1 MKKRMMLFAAG
12 IVIFVSTA
20 QNTFAEEET
29 GGIRKI
35 ADMVTEARRIKEGT
49 EMFSASMT
57 FGDMEVSAGMTIR
70 MTPDSASVDML
81 YLSAP
86 NGDGTFFDFVSE
98 DVLRVFGT
106 KAYLNTESVKEMI
119 SELTEENRID
129 EEENE
134 NVLQAADSITEDW
147 IGLVGSSIG
156 LDEL

>member
-1 MKKRMMLFAAG
+1 
-12 IVIFVSTA
+12 
-20 QNTFAEEET
+20 
-29 GGIRKI
+29 
-35 ADMVTEARRIKEGT
+35 
-49 EMFSASMT
+49 
-57 FGDMEVSAGMTIR
+57 
-70 MTPDSASVDML
+70 ML

-156 LDEL
+156 LDEFKYDDFIGVFSGLAAAHDDIWLKSHSLKLFNACLCRLCFQLLRSRQIRDQGNMNQHRIVAANLMLELTDRL

>member
-1 MKKRMMLFAAG
+1 MC
-12 IVIFVSTA
+12 
-20 QNTFAEEET
+20 
-29 GGIRKI
+29 IR
-35 ADMVTEARRIKEGT
+35 DR
-49 EMFSASMT
+49 
-57 FGDMEVSAGMTIR
+57 
-70 MTPDSASVDML
+70 

-147 IGLVGSSIG
+147 IGLDVYKRQQPHSLVKSTRF
-156 LDEL
+156 LVLRMPAE